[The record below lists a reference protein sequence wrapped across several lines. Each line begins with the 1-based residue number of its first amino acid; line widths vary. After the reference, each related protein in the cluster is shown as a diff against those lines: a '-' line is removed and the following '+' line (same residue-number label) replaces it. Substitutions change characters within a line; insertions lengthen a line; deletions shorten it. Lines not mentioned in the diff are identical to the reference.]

1 MDGPETRYAA
11 AGDVNIAYQVCGDG
25 DTDLLI
31 IEGFASHLDESW
43 AFAPYRAW
51 AERLATFAR
60 VIRFD
65 KRGVGL
71 SDRAVEA
78 PTLEQRVADILAVLD
93 AAGSPRATLYAIS
106 EGAPAAL
113 LCAATHPERVSRLVL
128 HGGMARCTEAPDYPW
143 APPAEAL
150 IEAAVELIVPN
161 WNEPVTME
169 TLAPTLAQADAER
182 AAWSRRSHA
191 AASPQTIS
199 QLYRMALDIDVRHV
213 LPVVRQPV
221 LLTHRRGDMAV
232 TVHASEYLAQHL
244 SDAELVVLPGQ
255 DHFPYIGE
263 TARLLQA
270 VETFVTGREP
280 APPVD
285 RVLAT
290 VVFTDIVNSTER
302 LRVLGDSAWGELL
315 DRHHEAVRERLD
327 AHGGLERKTL
337 GDGFLATFSGPAA
350 AVRFGREIV
359 TALERL
365 GLEVR
370 VGIHTGEVEE
380 HGDDLGGIAVHVAAR
395 VVDAAA
401 AGEVLV
407 SRTVR
412 DLIAGSGLALED
424 RGEHDLKG
432 MEEPWRL
439 YRVT

>member
-1 MDGPETRYAA
+1 MDRPETRYAS

-31 IEGFASHLDESW
+31 IEGFASHLDENW

-51 AERLATFAR
+51 VERLAKFAR

-78 PTLEQRVADILAVLD
+78 PTLEQRVTDILAVLD
-93 AAGSPRATLYAIS
+93 AAGSPQVTLYAIS

-113 LCAATHPERVSRLVL
+113 LCAASHPGRVTRLVL

-161 WNEPVTME
+161 WDEPVTME
-169 TLAPTLAQADAER
+169 ALAPTLADSDAER

-191 AASPQTIS
+191 AASPQTIK
-199 QLYRMALDIDVRHV
+199 QLYRMALEIDVRDI
-213 LPVVRQPV
+213 LPAVRQPV

-232 TVHASEYLAQHL
+232 TVHASEYLARQL
-244 SDAELVVLPGQ
+244 PDTELIVLPGQ
-255 DHFPYIGE
+255 DHFPYVGD
-263 TARLLQA
+263 TAQLLHA
-270 VETFVTGREP
+270 VETFITGRAP
-280 APPVD
+280 APAAG

-290 VVFTDIVNSTER
+290 VVFTDIVSSTER
-302 LRVLGDSAWGELL
+302 LLVLGDSAWRELL
-315 DRHHEAVRERLD
+315 DLHHEAVRSQLEV
-327 AHGGLERKTL
+327 HGGVERKTL
-337 GDGFLATFSGPAA
+337 GDGFLATFPGPAA

-359 TALERL
+359 ASLERVGL
-365 GLEVR
+365 GVR

-395 VVDAAA
+395 VTDAAA
-401 AGEVLV
+401 AGEVLI

-412 DLIAGSGLALED
+412 DLIAGSGLTLED
-424 RGEHDLKG
+424 RGEHDMKG
-432 MEEPWRL
+432 MDEAWRL
-439 YRVT
+439 YRVM